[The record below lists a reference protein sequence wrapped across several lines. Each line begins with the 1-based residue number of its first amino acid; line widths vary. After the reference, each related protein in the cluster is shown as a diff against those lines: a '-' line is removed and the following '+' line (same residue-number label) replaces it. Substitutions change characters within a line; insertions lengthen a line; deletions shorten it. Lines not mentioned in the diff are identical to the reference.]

1 MRTPTVFLRVGAA
14 FGNQAAQ
21 RKLEGREALK
31 PLTLKEI
38 RNNKKGAWAPAPPMF
53 TAFHLPRAKLGAASL
68 PRACAP
74 TIVANVTRAP
84 ASIVKTSDT
93 SWLHHGWGARP
104 PKEGPSSAGAAL
116 DRQAASL
123 IQSEKDLTRFFGENE
138 PQVAMSA
145 ERAGLAPLINRTLMD
160 SRENTPI
167 TFLPSRN
174 GSAPAIPPVDY
185 DSDTPTVDYDSD
197 IESDIGSD
205 DGSIA
210 SLSDSDSDDE
220 WDYVSPS
227 EMAQAK
233 RLFDKE
239 TRDIKRAD
247 QAFALLQGRPT
258 AGTTGVVHPDA
269 EPEPIDRDARSL
281 DKGMPASDANKLS
294 LIEEIRAAKDTLKL
308 RKVEAPVAPRIA
320 ESSGVPD
327 QRSMLASF
335 NRFDSIHKLSSES
348 DADTSGY
355 LTDRSEPDFS
365 V

>member
-53 TAFHLPRAKLGAASL
+53 TAFHIPRAKTGAASL
-68 PRACAP
+68 PRACVPA
-74 TIVANVTRAP
+74 TVANVLRP
-84 ASIVKTSDT
+84 PVSIVKTSDT
-93 SWLHHGWGARP
+93 SWLHHGWGASP
-104 PKEGPSSAGAAL
+104 AKESPSIAGSTL

-123 IQSEKDLTRFFGENE
+123 IQSERQLTSFFGENDTHD
-138 PQVAMSA
+138 VSTAGG
-145 ERAGLAPLINRTLMD
+145 GLAPLVNRTLMD

-167 TFLPSRN
+167 TFMPARN
-174 GSAPAIPPVDY
+174 GSAPEIPPVDY
-185 DSDTPTVDYDSD
+185 DSDTPTVDYNSD
-197 IESDIGSD
+197 VESDLDSD
-205 DGSIA
+205 DGSIG
-210 SLSDSDSDDE
+210 SVIDSDSDDE

-227 EMAQAK
+227 EMIQAK
-233 RLFDKE
+233 RLFDQE
-239 TRDIKRAD
+239 TCDIRKAD
-247 QAFALLQGRPT
+247 QASALLQSRPAAGNT
-258 AGTTGVVHPDA
+258 AAVQTESKQESTAP
-269 EPEPIDRDARSL
+269 L
-281 DKGMPASDANKLS
+281 SDANTLT

-308 RKVEAPVAPRIA
+308 RKVEVSEAPRIV

-327 QRSMLASF
+327 ERSMLASF
-335 NRFDSIHKLSSES
+335 NSFDSIHKLTSES

>member
-38 RNNKKGAWAPAPPMF
+38 RNNKKGAWALTPPVF
-53 TAFHLPRAKLGAASL
+53 EVPRPKIIPTSQPGN
-68 PRACAP
+68 RAP
-74 TIVANVTRAP
+74 TTVANAVRMP
-84 ASIVKTSDT
+84 ASVATMASNA
-93 SWLHHGWGARP
+93 SWLHHGWGALP
-104 PKEGPSSAGAAL
+104 AKERPSSAGAAL

-123 IQSEKDLTRFFGENE
+123 IQSERDLTSFFGESE
-138 PQVAMSA
+138 SHLASTA
-145 ERAGLAPLINRTLMD
+145 DAGLAPLVNRTLMG

-167 TFLPSRN
+167 TFMPA
-174 GSAPAIPPVDY
+174 GSCNAPEIPPVDY

-197 IESDIGSD
+197 VESDIGSYD
-205 DGSIA
+205 DAIA

-227 EMAQAK
+227 EMVQAM
-233 RLFDKE
+233 RLFDQE
-239 TRDIKRAD
+239 TRDIRQAD
-247 QAFALLQGRPT
+247 QASALLQSRPA
-258 AGTTGVVHPDA
+258 AGTTTAVHTDGTHELVDPDVQGTDNSA
-269 EPEPIDRDARSL
+269 SL
-281 DKGMPASDANKLS
+281 SEANTLT
-294 LIEEIRAAKDTLKL
+294 LIEEIRAAKSTLKL
-308 RKVEAPVAPRIA
+308 RKVEVPAAPRIV

-335 NRFDSIHKLSSES
+335 NSFDSIHKLTSES